1 MLKLPSK
8 AACVVACCVLLCTNV
23 SAHNGKVG
31 YAYPLPAIIV
41 DGNFSDWPKDIVKY
55 PISTLLSETKAVND
69 ADYNGFLQMGY
80 RVEDHSLYLAFTITD
95 DIFMEDTSANVK
107 WDSQDG
113 LELYLD
119 ARHLPTG
126 SAVASFMYSKKLR
139 NINRSMYDPFTKN
152 ASWDIT
158 EVAMVID
165 GTTRRYEWKIK
176 LGDQLVVGKT
186 IGLDCFVFDRD
197 PDGSFSFASWGKGE
211 AKYINPKSLTDL
223 ILMPAKQQLS
233 NVSGTVGWKRQMN
246 VPLPHT
252 INIKNIDNKYLWI
265 AAEVDSLGNYSVD
278 LPPGGY
284 SIGNPDAYFMNGKEL
299 YGTSQKEAV
308 KFLLKPQQNAKVPKI
323 TIYAALAPDLI
334 PEKGILHDFTKAS
347 EQQVDNFIETYRKY
361 YDIPGISMAL
371 IKEGKV
377 VYYKTYGVKN
387 TITGAKVDSNTLFEA
402 ASVTKPVF
410 ALAVEK
416 LADRGVIDLDKP
428 LYQYLPYKDIE
439 YDERYKLITAR
450 HVLTHRTGFPNWRSM
465 NPDGKLNLLF
475 TPGTKYNYSG
485 EGFEYLKM
493 VVQKITGKK
502 VEQVLKE
509 EVIEPVGLYH
519 TFFSRNDSLRAMVAE
534 GHLNMMPNYD
544 ELPGSPG
551 MAWSMH
557 TEARIFTRFML
568 YLLEQKG
575 LSEQIYKTIL
585 SKHSE
590 YSYDSTDEKPRY
602 PTYMGMSLEIRET
615 PYGISFG
622 HGGNNGDFTCL
633 FEVYKDLKMG
643 YVIFTNS
650 NTSFPL
656 LSSFRDF
663 LIEGKRRDVNALKK

>member
-1 MLKLPSK
+1 
-8 AACVVACCVLLCTNV
+8 
-23 SAHNGKVG
+23 
-31 YAYPLPAIIV
+31 
-41 DGNFSDWPKDIVKY
+41 
-55 PISTLLSETKAVND
+55 
-69 ADYNGFLQMGY
+69 
-80 RVEDHSLYLAFTITD
+80 
-95 DIFMEDTSANVK
+95 
-107 WDSQDG
+107 
-113 LELYLD
+113 
-119 ARHLPTG
+119 
-126 SAVASFMYSKKLR
+126 
-139 NINRSMYDPFTKN
+139 
-152 ASWDIT
+152 
-158 EVAMVID
+158 
-165 GTTRRYEWKIK
+165 
-176 LGDQLVVGKT
+176 
-186 IGLDCFVFDRD
+186 
-197 PDGSFSFASWGKGE
+197 
-211 AKYINPKSLTDL
+211 
-223 ILMPAKQQLS
+223 
-233 NVSGTVGWKRQMN
+233 
-246 VPLPHT
+246 
-252 INIKNIDNKYLWI
+252 
-265 AAEVDSLGNYSVD
+265 
-278 LPPGGY
+278 
-284 SIGNPDAYFMNGKEL
+284 
-299 YGTSQKEAV
+299 
-308 KFLLKPQQNAKVPKI
+308 
-323 TIYAALAPDLI
+323 
-334 PEKGILHDFTKAS
+334 
-347 EQQVDNFIETYRKY
+347 
-361 YDIPGISMAL
+361 
-371 IKEGKV
+371 
-377 VYYKTYGVKN
+377 
-387 TITGAKVDSNTLFEA
+387 
-402 ASVTKPVF
+402 VF